1 MSDPGPYPPSQS
13 QRRNGEFSEN
23 IALNSVILLN
33 KMAGIASTSEA
44 AHNAEKT
51 NETTTMRSRSSSIR
65 SSYSDRSR
73 ESTPQEYSPTQAAK
87 KAVFN
92 MLYQYQAI
100 PVRAKILADCI
111 LSTLNES
118 EVTNLLESA
127 GWSRNDYLRSYRT
140 MNRDGSLITSWTT
153 PDEFLT
159 MERLGQFPLCVP
171 LLQGLRPPLPPWL
184 PLPFPPM
191 PPTLQHMLPAPAN
204 VAPQPSSTDS
214 VSVTTGA
221 EEDISVQSDAAE
233 EAVNSSVELTSPTPP
248 AQGIANND
256 PISRPD
262 SADSS
267 VLSES
272 PLSSNKLKKR
282 VLCERCNKSFCDKGA
297 LKIHT
302 SAVHLKE
309 MHMCTIPGCGKEFSS
324 RRSRN
329 RHSANTN
336 PKLHMPEAA
345 QTFRDHV
352 GINAAALTM
361 AAATACLPSSTVNLP
376 TPIQLPATAVES
388 TSASNNDGKETDK
401 AESSLSVL
409 GKRKAEDSTH
419 NAASSPLD
427 LSWRNTFANPAA
439 MKLPF
444 PFPSSDLQ
452 LFLLQQLVQA
462 QAHST
467 LSLLNNRA

>member
-1 MSDPGPYPPSQS
+1 MYFWP
-13 QRRNGEFSEN
+13 
-23 IALNSVILLN
+23 IA
-33 KMAGIASTSEA
+33 
-44 AHNAEKT
+44 
-51 NETTTMRSRSSSIR
+51 
-65 SSYSDRSR
+65 
-73 ESTPQEYSPTQAAK
+73 
-87 KAVFN
+87 
-92 MLYQYQAI
+92 
-100 PVRAKILADCI
+100 
-111 LSTLNES
+111 
-118 EVTNLLESA
+118 
-127 GWSRNDYLRSYRT
+127 
-140 MNRDGSLITSWTT
+140 NRDGSLISTWTA

-159 MERLGQFPLCVP
+159 MERLGQFPLCMP

-184 PLPFPPM
+184 PLALPSMPHALQHII
-191 PPTLQHMLPAPAN
+191 PPTVPM
-204 VAPQPSSTDS
+204 APQPSSTDS
-214 VSVTTGA
+214 VSVTTAA
-221 EEDISVQSDAAE
+221 EEDVSVQSETAE

-248 AQGIANND
+248 NQAVTNSD
-256 PISRPD
+256 VISRPE

-272 PLSSNKLKKR
+272 PLCSNKLKKR

-345 QTFRDHV
+345 QSFRDHV

-361 AAATACLPSSTVNLP
+361 AAATACLPSSASVNLP
-376 TPIQLPATAVES
+376 TPIQLPTTAHEGS
-388 TSASNNDGKETDK
+388 SSNSNCKETDK
-401 AESSLSVL
+401 AESSTSIL
-409 GKRKAEDSTH
+409 GKRKADDTAQD
-419 NAASSPLD
+419 AASSPLD
-427 LSWRNTFANPAA
+427 LSWRNAFVNPTA

-462 QAHST
+462 QAHSA
-467 LSLLNNRA
+467 LNLLNNRA

>member
-1 MSDPGPYPPSQS
+1 
-13 QRRNGEFSEN
+13 
-23 IALNSVILLN
+23 
-33 KMAGIASTSEA
+33 
-44 AHNAEKT
+44 
-51 NETTTMRSRSSSIR
+51 
-65 SSYSDRSR
+65 
-73 ESTPQEYSPTQAAK
+73 
-87 KAVFN
+87 
-92 MLYQYQAI
+92 
-100 PVRAKILADCI
+100 
-111 LSTLNES
+111 
-118 EVTNLLESA
+118 
-127 GWSRNDYLRSYRT
+127 
-140 MNRDGSLITSWTT
+140 
-153 PDEFLT
+153 
-159 MERLGQFPLCVP
+159 
-171 LLQGLRPPLPPWL
+171 
-184 PLPFPPM
+184 
-191 PPTLQHMLPAPAN
+191 N